1 MIIRKTACIFNRQAQ
16 AQILI
21 REFYKF
27 YMPSL
32 KTYFECLP
40 STDGGM
46 DWAEIMAKIM
56 NLD

>member
-1 MIIRKTACIFNRQAQ
+1 MVIRKTACIFNKQAQ
-16 AQILI
+16 AQAFI
-21 REFYKF
+21 REVCKF

-32 KTYFECLP
+32 KTFFECLL

-46 DWAEIMAKIM
+46 DWAEIMKKIM